1 MPLALKASFIL
12 PGAPQ
17 AARWVR
23 DEPRRT
29 LPPHLL
35 ARIVQAAFPQ
45 SRALE
50 IEPLADGLRNSNF
63 KLRIDSQ
70 AEPIV
75 LRIYEHDATLCQ
87 KEVDLLRFVASS
99 VPVPE
104 VLHAAP
110 QGAEE
115 LPPFALLRY
124 VEGITVRELRRLGD
138 TEAIAEAAN
147 SAGETLAA
155 IHRTVF
161 PRPGWLAAGPAVTVP
176 LLEGPNAMARFVD
189 LCLASGNLQ
198 QRLPPALCERV
209 HALMWSALP
218 ELALCEQQA
227 NLVHGDFNKRNV
239 LVRQAKGRW
248 TVAAVLDW
256 EFAVASTPVG
266 DLANFLRY
274 ERASRPL
281 AEPFFSNG
289 YRRAGG
295 ALPPDW
301 QRLSRLVDL
310 VALCEALTRDSLRDD
325 VTVELAE
332 LVRATVEH
340 RDHEFPR

>member
-1 MPLALKASFIL
+1 ML
-12 PGAPQ
+12 PGAPD

-23 DEPRRT
+23 SEPRRT

-35 ARIVQAAFPQ
+35 AQIVQAAFPK

-75 LRIYEHDATLCQ
+75 LRIYEHDPTLCQ
-87 KEVDLLRFVASS
+87 KEVDLLRLVDSS

-104 VLHAAP
+104 VLYAAP

-124 VEGITVRELRRLGD
+124 VEGITFRELRRLGD
-138 TEAIAEAAN
+138 TDAIAQAAH

-161 PRPGWLAAGPAVTVP
+161 PRSGWLAAGPAVTVP
-176 LLEGPNAMARFVD
+176 LLEGRNPMARFVD
-189 LCLASGNLQ
+189 LCLASANLQ
-198 QRLPPALCERV
+198 QRLPPALRERV
-209 HALMWSALP
+209 HALMWSVLP
-218 ELALCEQQA
+218 DLALCEEQT

-239 LVRQAKGRW
+239 LVHEAKGRW

-256 EFAVASTPVG
+256 EFAVASAPIT

-289 YRRAGG
+289 YFQAGG
-295 ALPPDW
+295 ALPDDW
-301 QRLSRLVDL
+301 RRLSRLVDL
-310 VALCEALTRDSLRDD
+310 VGLCEALTRDSLRDD
-325 VTVELAE
+325 VASELAE

-340 RDHEFPR
+340 RDPEFPR